1 MNVHSQL
8 RIACIGTLVLG
19 FVGGCGSDDQQI
31 GSYLVEKPGIVY
43 ESNHV
48 SPPDRTLAAII
59 IWQKTGW
66 FFKLTGPNEMVNQQ
80 RDTFLQW
87 IQSVRFADNN
97 DATPDWSMPIG
108 WQRQPGSGIRYA
120 TLVIQSDEP
129 RLEVTVTPLS
139 IAGQVQ
145 DQYVLENVN
154 RWRKELGLSPIRVA
168 QLSDHMVLIDL
179 EATKAWV
186 MDVAG
191 RRVAGRMPGNVRAP
205 LASPVAG
212 SVSGSGES
220 RLSYEVPAGWSRGE
234 PVVSRGG
241 VSIRF
246 EAAFEVVSGPEHLDI
261 RVSKFPVAMAQPL
274 LNVNRWRQQLDLPA
288 MSEVELSEAF
298 SSDSVGGAPA
308 QRIEIRSAAG
318 ETRPE
323 MILGVLTS
331 YADEVYFI
339 KLKGDQGLAERE
351 RAHFDEFVRSIR
363 FLTTE
368 TQ

>member
-1 MNVHSQL
+1 MNVHSQW

-19 FVGGCGSDDQQI
+19 FAGGCGSNDQPI

-59 IWQKTGW
+59 IWQQTGW
-66 FFKLTGPNEMVNQQ
+66 FFKLTGPHEMVNQQ

-97 DATPDWSMPIG
+97 DATPDWAMPSG

-120 TLVIQSDEP
+120 TLVIPSDEP
-129 RLEVTVTPLS
+129 RLEVTVTPLQ

-145 DQYVLENVN
+145 DQYVLENIN

-168 QLSDHMVLIDL
+168 QLSDHTVLVDL

-191 RRVAGRMPGNVRAP
+191 RRMAGRMPGNVRPP
-205 LASPVAG
+205 LASPAAG
-212 SVSGSGES
+212 PVSGES
-220 RLSYEVPAGWSRGE
+220 QLSYEVPTGWSRGE

-246 EAAFEVVSGPEHLDI
+246 EAAFEVVSGAEHLDI

-274 LNVNRWRQQLDLPA
+274 LNVNRWRQQLDLPP

-298 SSDSVGGAPA
+298 RPDSVGGSPA

-318 ETRPE
+318 ATRPE

-331 YADEVYFI
+331 YANEVYFT
-339 KLKGDQGLAERE
+339 KLKGDQELAERE
-351 RAHFDEFVRSIR
+351 RMHFDEFVRSVR
-363 FLTTE
+363 FLPTD